1 MPQGNKNIMTHT
13 TAHPHSARRLL
24 LPVLVASALLAGCAG
39 NPLRSYDKE
48 MGSTVASLKKGDI
61 DGALAQIESNN
72 SSIFDKNN
80 GKNEEGKD
88 KTALDS
94 PSGKDILYYFEKG
107 EVLRLRSDYE
117 PSRDAWLQADEI
129 VRIWEDEFRTN
140 PTKVIGDIGSYLVS
154 DRVRRYDGQDYEKVF
169 LSTKLMLNHIMLGN
183 TEHARIEM
191 KKTFERETLIKSF
204 REQEYDKIKEEGE
217 KKEASFKPTDLLEN
231 GYPMDRLEGKEVTA
245 LKNGYQNAF
254 AHYLAGYYFEMM
266 GEPSLSDPGYR
277 NALELQPSSTL
288 IRAKVNGKG
297 KQRPG
302 PNEADVLFVVE
313 SGEAPA
319 WKSVMIPLPLPI
331 DKKLIVV
338 PLSFPVVLSSGVYT
352 PSSLL
357 VGGKNLPVETI
368 VNVDA
373 MAKRQLKDQL
383 PGIIGR
389 TVIRGIIKGGVQYAA
404 QEKGGAIG
412 GLVAG
417 IATVA
422 TEQADERA
430 WRTLPA
436 RLSIARG
443 ILPAGEQTIE
453 FRTGRG
459 TYRGTITVGGKVN
472 IVPIRIMGDFV
483 YVGQPEAKGAFTELP
498 SSDWAKL
505 EEDESIEAIQERV
518 TAVSKQKQP
527 AAPTPEEKPGKKP
540 FLPKKLF

>member
-1 MPQGNKNIMTHT
+1 MTHT
-13 TAHPHSARRLL
+13 TAKPHSARRLL
-24 LPVLVASALLAGCAG
+24 LPVLVASAVLAGCAG
-39 NPLRSYDKE
+39 SPLRSYDKE
-48 MGSTVASLKKGDI
+48 MGNTMSLLKEGNLN
-61 DGALAQIESNN
+61 GALTQLESNN
-72 SSIFDKNN
+72 SSVFDKKKN
-80 GKNEEGKD
+80 GDDKD

-107 EVLRLRSDYE
+107 ELLRLGSEYE

-129 VRIWEDEFRTN
+129 VRVWEDEYRLN
-140 PTKVIGDIGSYLVS
+140 PTKVIGDIGSFLVS

-183 TEHARIEM
+183 TDHARIEM
-191 KKTFERETLIKSF
+191 KKTFERETLIKNF
-204 REQEYDKIKEEGE
+204 REQEYDKIKEEKE
-217 KKEASFKPTDLLEN
+217 KQEISFKPADLLEN
-231 GYPMDRLEGKEVTA
+231 GYPMDRLEGAEVTA

-266 GEPSLSDPGYR
+266 GEPSLSAPGYR
-277 NALELQPSSTL
+277 NALELRPDSAL

-297 KQRPG
+297 KQAKPG

-319 WKSVMIPLPLPI
+319 WKSVTIPLPLPI
-331 DKKLIVV
+331 NKKLIVV
-338 PLSFPVVLSSGVYT
+338 PLSFPVVISSGVYT
-352 PSSLL
+352 PPSLL
-357 VGGKNLPVETI
+357 VSGRNLPVETL

-389 TVIRGIIKGGVQYAA
+389 TAIRGIVKGGVQYAA
-404 QEKGGAIG
+404 QEKAGVVG

-417 IATVA
+417 VATVA

-436 RLSIARG
+436 HLSIARA

-453 FRTGRG
+453 FRTPRG
-459 TYRGTITVGGKVN
+459 AYRGTIMVGGKVN
-472 IVPIRIMGDFV
+472 IVPIRIVGDFV
-483 YVGQPEAKGAFTELP
+483 YVGQQEAKGSFTELP
-498 SSDWAKL
+498 SSDWVKL
-505 EEDESIEAIQERV
+505 AEDESIEAIQERV
-518 TAVSKQKQP
+518 SAVSKQKQP
-527 AAPTPEEKPGKKP
+527 AGAPADKSSTAPSKGGLSDL
-540 FLPKKLF
+540 LPKKLF

>member
-1 MPQGNKNIMTHT
+1 MAHT
-13 TAHPHSARRLL
+13 TAQPHPARRLL

-48 MGSTVASLKKGDI
+48 MGNTVASLKKGDI
-61 DGALAQIESNN
+61 DGALEQIESNN
-72 SSIFDKNN
+72 SSVLDKNN

-129 VRIWEDEFRTN
+129 VRVWEDEYRTN

-204 REQEYDKIKEEGE
+204 REQEYDKIREEGE
-217 KKEASFKPTDLLEN
+217 KQEVSFKPTDLLEN
-231 GYPMDRLEGKEVTA
+231 GYPMDRLEGTEVTA

-254 AHYLAGYYFEMM
+254 AHYLAGYYFEVM

-277 NALELQPSSTL
+277 NALELQPDSTL
-288 IRAKVNGKG
+288 IRAKVNGKA
-297 KQRPG
+297 KQAKPG

-338 PLSFPVVLSSGVYT
+338 PLSFPVVISSGVYT

-389 TVIRGIIKGGVQYAA
+389 TAIRGIVKGAVQYAA
-404 QEKGGAIG
+404 QEKAGKLG

-417 IATVA
+417 VATVA

-436 RLSIARG
+436 RLSIARA
-443 ILPAGEQTIE
+443 ILPAGEQMIE

-472 IVPIRIMGDFV
+472 IVPIRIIGDFV
-483 YVGQPEAKGAFTELP
+483 YVGQQGATGAYTELP

-505 EEDESIEAIQERV
+505 DEDESINAIQERA
-518 TAVSKQKQP
+518 TSISKQKQP
-527 AAPTPEEKPGKKP
+527 AAAPAQKQEKKP

>member
-1 MPQGNKNIMTHT
+1 MTHT
-13 TAHPHSARRLL
+13 TALPHSTRRLL

-48 MGSTVASLKKGDI
+48 MGNTMSLLKEGNLN
-61 DGALAQIESNN
+61 GALTQLESNN
-72 SSIFDKNN
+72 SSGSDKKKD
-80 GKNEEGKD
+80 KNEEGKD

-107 EVLRLRSDYE
+107 ELLRLGNEYE

-129 VRIWEDEFRTN
+129 VRVWEDEYRMN
-140 PTKVIGDIGSYLVS
+140 PTKVIGDIGSFLVS

-169 LSTKLMLNHIMLGN
+169 LSTKLMLDHIMLGN
-183 TEHARIEM
+183 TDHARIEM
-191 KKTFERETLIKSF
+191 KKTFERETLIKNF
-204 REQEYDKIKEEGE
+204 REQEYDKIKEEKE
-217 KKEASFKPTDLLEN
+217 KQEVAFKPADLLEN
-231 GYPMDRLEGKEVTA
+231 GYPMDRLEGAEVTA

-277 NALELQPSSTL
+277 NALELQPSSAL

-297 KQRPG
+297 KQAKPG
-302 PNEADVLFVVE
+302 PHEADVLFVVE

-319 WKSVMIPLPLPI
+319 WKSVTIPLPLPI
-331 DKKLIVV
+331 NKKLIVV
-338 PLSFPVVLSSGVYT
+338 PLSFPVVISSGVYT

-357 VGGKNLPVETI
+357 VGNKNLPVETI

-389 TVIRGIIKGGVQYAA
+389 TVIRGIVKGGVQYAA
-404 QEKGGAIG
+404 QEKAGVIG

-417 IATVA
+417 VATVA

-436 RLSIARG
+436 RLSIARA

-453 FRTGRG
+453 FRTPRG
-459 TYRGTITVGGKVN
+459 AYRGTVTVGGKVN
-472 IVPIRIMGDFV
+472 IVPIRIVGDFV
-483 YVGQPEAKGAFTELP
+483 YVGQPEAKGSFTELP
-498 SSDWAKL
+498 SSAWVKL
-505 EEDESIEAIQERV
+505 DEPESIEAIQER
-518 TAVSKQKQP
+518 ASAISKQKQP
-527 AAPTPEEKPGKKP
+527 AETPASKSSTPAEKGGISNL
-540 FLPKKLF
+540 LPKKLF